1 MPETRNA
8 SVIRPRWSLV
18 VCLVLGSAFLATTMM
33 SLAEGRVSSTTL
45 ISLVVSVPT
54 LLGLIGWLYFS
65 LRAVRWLK
73 ERDGYL
79 GTVLDIAALMPVLT
93 LFACGWWAY
102 FSVDPRGRTGGSFW
116 ALPAALQAFAADGLP
131 FVMGYL
137 WLSLRHAA
145 SLRRRFDPILLLLA
159 LVLLVTLGIAMPF
172 FLWIAHR

>member
-1 MPETRNA
+1 MA
-8 SVIRPRWSLV
+8 ISLV
-18 VCLVLGSAFLATTMM
+18 LCGAFLAGATM
-33 SLAEGRVSSTTL
+33 SLAEGGVSWATV
-45 ISLVVSVPT
+45 ISLIVSVPT
-54 LLGLIGWLYFS
+54 LLSLIGWMYFS

-79 GTVLDIAALMPVLT
+79 GTVLDIAALMPVLA

-102 FSVDPRGRTGGSFW
+102 FSVNPRDRTGGSFW